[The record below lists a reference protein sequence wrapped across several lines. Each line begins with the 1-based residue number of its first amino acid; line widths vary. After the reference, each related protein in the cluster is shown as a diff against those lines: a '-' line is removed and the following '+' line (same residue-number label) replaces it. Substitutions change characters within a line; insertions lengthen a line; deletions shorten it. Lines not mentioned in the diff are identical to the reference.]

1 MSETT
6 STYTT
11 DPKIKAELEAMFKE
25 KEIEGRIGYLKEQ
38 KGLDVSYMQDP
49 AKMHVTFS
57 IKSKDGKTFKAMA
70 NSKKLA
76 LTHCYIGYLGK
87 VK

>member
-1 MSETT
+1 MSETA

-11 DPKIKAELEAMFKE
+11 DPKIKTELEAMLKA
-25 KEIEGRIGYLKEQ
+25 KEIEGQTGYLKEQ
-38 KGLDVSYMQDP
+38 KGLDVSYMWDP

-57 IKSKDGKTFKAMA
+57 IKSKDGTTFKAMA
-70 NSKKLA
+70 NSKKMA
-76 LTHCYIGYLGK
+76 LTQCYVGYLGK